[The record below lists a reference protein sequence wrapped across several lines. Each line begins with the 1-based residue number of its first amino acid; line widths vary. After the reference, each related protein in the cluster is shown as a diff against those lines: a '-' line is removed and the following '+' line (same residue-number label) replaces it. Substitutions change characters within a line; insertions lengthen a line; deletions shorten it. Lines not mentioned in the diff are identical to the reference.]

1 MKPFSDLIS
10 PRPWLAGGCH
20 VTASSPLVGRLSAAN
35 PRQAVHAL
43 AGDLLLNDVN
53 HSGISLNTRIN
64 IPACTPSPPRENKH
78 IMFYVSNKKDIQR
91 RLLEWAA
98 DNTANSIAIGL

>member
-1 MKPFSDLIS
+1 M
-10 PRPWLAGGCH
+10 
-20 VTASSPLVGRLSAAN
+20 TASSPLVGRLTAAN

-64 IPACTPSPPRENKH
+64 IPACTPSPPRGNKH
-78 IMFYVSNKKDIQR
+78 IIFYVSNKKDIQK
-91 RLLEWAA
+91 RLLAAVECAA
-98 DNTANSIAIGL
+98 DNTILSDDRMFR